1 MKGWDLQGMTD
12 QVTGLTFSH
21 QHNPSQFLRNYFLPH
36 LMDQNPDLILC
47 RNLTFLHI
55 ESVVWVGFL
64 FFFFPL
70 IYFKH
75 CGLKYFSTSQK
86 KSNIF
91 LFLIPLSLQKMPVG
105 EKGSEKS
112 EL

>member
-21 QHNPSQFLRNYFLPH
+21 QHNPSQFLRNYFLSH

-64 FFFFPL
+64 FFFSPNLFQTL
-70 IYFKH
+70 WFEVLQHK
-75 CGLKYFSTSQK
+75 SK